1 MPDPELVRRVNSPYA
16 IWLGVSSQNSLGV
29 DMAEYQDFILAI
41 VSAAS
46 GGGDGRILR
55 YVLPCTKASPY
66 VIVECSSIQTA
77 LELLSLG
84 SLSVRVTEDQD
95 PVTVLIFPVEQT
107 PFSSILCPS
116 LSVWHEK
123 FGVAR
128 EEVSTL
134 RANLQVSN
142 QSCEDLQR
150 EIVDLTAQMNTLT
163 LVQSEV
169 TLLQSQLAEANSYVA
184 KVLSQLAEE
193 KSSHE
198 MAEVHASLI
207 SSSEVEKR
215 KHQKDFAE
223 LEKELQLPCAEV
235 ENYRGQLSVSEQKI
249 SELNSSLYD
258 SVTKNEELVAS
269 KDKKISVSKNVLIER
284 NVYVRRAGNL
294 KTENDEKYA
303 LQMKYDQL
311 VESHKS
317 LQGRINLTD
326 RSYKKLQDDYKVL
339 QSHYEIYKQDYLQFN
354 ERAEYVEGQ
363 GVRT

>member
-1 MPDPELVRRVNSPYA
+1 MLLAPHTMPDPELVRRVNSPYA
-16 IWLGVSSQNSLGV
+16 ICLGVSSQNSLGI

-134 RANLQVSN
+134 RADLQISN

-198 MAEVHASLI
+198 MAVKSREDLDRQLSEMTQLYDNKNDHHDFLI
-207 SSSEVEKR
+207 SFR
-215 KHQKDFAE
+215 KSTHLSYPVLK
-223 LEKELQLPCAEV
+223 LRKESI
-235 ENYRGQLSVSEQKI
+235 RKI
-249 SELNSSLYD
+249 SLNL
-258 SVTKNEELVAS
+258 
-269 KDKKISVSKNVLIER
+269 R
-284 NVYVRRAGNL
+284 
-294 KTENDEKYA
+294 
-303 LQMKYDQL
+303 
-311 VESHKS
+311 
-317 LQGRINLTD
+317 
-326 RSYKKLQDDYKVL
+326 RSYNFPAQ
-339 QSHYEIYKQDYLQFN
+339 
-354 ERAEYVEGQ
+354 RW
-363 GVRT
+363 RTIGDNCLSLSRKFLSLNLLFMIA